1 MFRRGVV
8 LLSFNAALIETLLLI
23 PPRCVSSGP
32 PQFHQLGGNYS
43 LKMIVPVSWNKEEM
57 KTVRRSVFTKFH
69 LHNTFHYTLISNIQ
83 NHCNVH
89 RSTMLLPLFSC
100 DNTWI
105 LLFLLSFLERML
117 LRHTQTIIF
126 IWPKQETSVYMK
138 ECFGKCPPHLTS
150 PHLTSQDFVVLMLCC
165 VHALSFSLS
174 LSLSLSRWWKTVLRR
189 IQSLLLRWC
198 ADGWR
203 IEGALPHNR
212 HSQHRVSLCS
222 DLCVCRGMKSHL
234 GSNKHVRRKS
244 PWRVF
249 NQSRV
254 DVFFFDKKSFG
265 SHSIKKMIWLIKES
279 GPYLVK
285 YPKEFG
291 SMLLRLFLFIHE
303 LSAADRDVKRLSG
316 QRACVLSL
324 RRTPETRVKL
334 I

>member
-174 LSLSLSRWWKTVLRR
+174 LSLSLQMMENCPSTNSKPTSPMVCWRLTNWRSSSTQSTLTTQSKSVQWPLCLSRH
-189 IQSLLLRWC
+189 
-198 ADGWR
+198 
-203 IEGALPHNR
+203 E
-212 HSQHRVSLCS
+212 
-222 DLCVCRGMKSHL
+222 
-234 GSNKHVRRKS
+234 
-244 PWRVF
+244 
-249 NQSRV
+249 
-254 DVFFFDKKSFG
+254 KSFG
-265 SHSIKKMIWLIKES
+265 FKQTC
-279 GPYLVK
+279 
-285 YPKEFG
+285 
-291 SMLLRLFLFIHE
+291 
-303 LSAADRDVKRLSG
+303 A
-316 QRACVLSL
+316 
-324 RRTPETRVKL
+324 T
-334 I
+334 